1 MQKGFKMHNPN
12 ATETLMGI
20 DPNKKVVPFGSG
32 RHSQFS
38 HADLQDLGDPT
49 GISIQEGEFLY
60 GLVRLILPK
69 RILETGTNVGIST
82 SYMALGMQHNG
93 YGTIDTIEHDS
104 TVAARARKKIAEMK
118 FDNIITVHNTKVEL
132 FNAVGEYDLL
142 WLDSELAIRYGEL
155 LRFWNNVAPGG
166 IICIHDLHSLD
177 FSEFGGVPQQ
187 MKDLIKSGQLRGVTF
202 ASDHGVTMFQK
213 RRTKDHFADIQ
224 NNLA

>member
-1 MQKGFKMHNPN
+1 MNNQN
-12 ATETLMGI
+12 ATEILMSK
-20 DPNKKVVPFGSG
+20 DPHKKVVPFGSG

-38 HADLQDLGDPT
+38 HDDLKDIGDPT
-49 GISIQEGEFLY
+49 GISIQEGEFIY

-93 YGTIDTIEHDS
+93 FGTIDTIEHDS
-104 TVAARARKKIAEMK
+104 TVAARAISKIAQMK

-132 FNAVGEYDLL
+132 FNPTGQYDLL

-155 LRFWNNVAPGG
+155 LKFWPYVAPGG

-177 FSEFGGVPQQ
+177 FSEFGGVPQE
-187 MKDLIKSGQLRGVTF
+187 MKNLIKAGELRGATF

-213 RRTKDHFADIQ
+213 RREKDHFADIQ
-224 NNLA
+224 GQKI